1 MKYSIIFPVI
11 INRDISRQYFPLSF
25 HSILKNPMSE
35 PWKILQS
42 LFTRAKEHA
51 PLTTTVALEEE
62 GSFSREEKKN

>member
-1 MKYSIIFPVI
+1 MKYSTIFPVI

-35 PWKILQS
+35 SWKILQS

-51 PLTTTVALEEE
+51 PLTMTVALEE
-62 GSFSREEKKN
+62 GSSSREEKKN